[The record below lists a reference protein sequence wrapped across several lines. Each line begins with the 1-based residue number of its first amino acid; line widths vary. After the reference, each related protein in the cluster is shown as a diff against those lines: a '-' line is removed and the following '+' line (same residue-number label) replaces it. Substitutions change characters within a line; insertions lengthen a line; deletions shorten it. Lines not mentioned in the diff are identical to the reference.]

1 MNIHIDTL
9 PPYEAITCEPLRDAA
24 AAFSAAKSEANA
36 RKRDTAALEQE
47 RPAVEWAQ
55 AEAIEA
61 AQNAG
66 KPAPKRDLL
75 VEHDKK
81 IDTAKMAEKVAIV
94 ALKRRTQELEEAV
107 AQHGPAWGKEVAARN
122 VELDEQWSTLM
133 GVVETL
139 HRERASARKMV
150 RAIGGNQLHVAS
162 LSFRQ
167 RQLVDIELAKG
178 SQNVARVWLAD
189 VLAGLRELGLEKQ
202 PESKPVAYI
211 DQPEGVRDAG

>member
-1 MNIHIDTL
+1 MKRQQPLSRETMNIHIDTL

-94 ALKRRTQELEEAV
+94 ALNRRTQELEEAV

-162 LSFRQ
+162 
-167 RQLVDIELAKG
+167 
-178 SQNVARVWLAD
+178 
-189 VLAGLRELGLEKQ
+189 
-202 PESKPVAYI
+202 
-211 DQPEGVRDAG
+211 